1 MSLDNVI
8 RLGKKISDL
17 EDKLKDQKHELEEL
31 RKYKNLNDHKVKF
44 YDECIVNYSCIK
56 MKDCYKELGFKSTKA
71 LGDYLISL
79 GMCYRDDKHR
89 LMFKPGFEHY
99 FGYRKFYARGFKG
112 MHLVLKPEG
121 LQMLR
126 MSCPDKE
133 V

>member
-1 MSLDNVI
+1 MLKQLVKEQKEQI
-8 RLGKKISDL
+8 EAL
-17 EDKLKDQKHELEEL
+17 EKEIEEL
-31 RKYKNLNDHKVKF
+31 KQFKNLNTHKIKF

-71 LGDYLISL
+71 LGDYLINL

-89 LMFKPGFEHY
+89 IMFKPGFEHY
-99 FGYRKFYARGFKG
+99 FGYRKFHARGFSG
-112 MHLVLKPEG
+112 MHLVLRPEG

-126 MSCPDKE
+126 MSCPNKE